1 MNVHLLM
8 SSYNRDPIKTE
19 NRASNLRSCDRRA
32 KSDFLLDFLVKEVD
46 GPDGLVGVRN
56 VEAAVTANTDLG
68 DLLIV
73 LGGELD
79 LLKVGDDAI

>member
-1 MNVHLLM
+1 M
-8 SSYNRDPIKTE
+8 KTGT
-19 NRASNLRSCDRRA
+19 RRSRHRLCADRRA
-32 KSDFLLDFLVKEVD
+32 ICDPLLGLLVEEVD

-79 LLKVGDDAI
+79 LLKVGDDAIWRRGR